1 MSISANFKIT
11 QSTLLLLSKFF
22 DSYLFICIVSQQ
34 LEVLKDQVTAEVTGQ
49 SVEHFFV
56 ANHLL

>member
-22 DSYLFICIVSQQ
+22 DSYLFICIASQQ

-49 SVEHFFV
+49 SVEHF
-56 ANHLL
+56 L